1 MRHPRIVQPL
11 ELPHSWSQAMAEP
24 VPVPGLVQPW
34 LLERASA
41 EAEPVSVV

>member
-1 MRHPRIVQPL
+1 MHHPRIAQPL
-11 ELPHSWSQAMAEP
+11 ELHRSWSQAMAEP
-24 VPVPGLVQPW
+24 VPGLVQPC